1 MTGITDT
8 MMYPISFSI
17 SNGDFKI
24 REEIETNKTGM
35 EDNLFS
41 YPFFISNF
49 CKTGAQDKIT
59 C

>member
-35 EDNLFS
+35 EDNLF
-41 YPFFISNF
+41 
-49 CKTGAQDKIT
+49 
-59 C
+59 